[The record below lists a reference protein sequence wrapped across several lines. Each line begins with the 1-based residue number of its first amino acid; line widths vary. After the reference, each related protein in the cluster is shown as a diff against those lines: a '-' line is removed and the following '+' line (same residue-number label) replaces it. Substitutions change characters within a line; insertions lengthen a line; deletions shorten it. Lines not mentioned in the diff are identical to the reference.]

1 MERLIQ
7 GYRNFRSSF
16 YEQNRNLFQDLARNG
31 QSPKVLLVGCSDSRV
46 DPAVILGAQPG
57 DLFVLRNVANIIPPY
72 SPDTAHH
79 GTSAAI
85 EFAVRVLGVE
95 EIIVLGH
102 AQCGGAKALMEHG
115 PATVN
120 SDFITGWMSI
130 ARGAR
135 DRALAL
141 TLSSALPPEVAQRIC
156 EQEIIAISMSNLMT
170 FPWLREKA
178 HKGELRVSGWWFDLE
193 DGSLFGLDAL
203 TNTFIPL

>member
-1 MERLIQ
+1 MERLIE
-7 GYRNFRSSF
+7 GYRNFRASY
-16 YEQNRNLFQDLARNG
+16 YEQNRALFENLARHG
-31 QSPKVLLVGCSDSRV
+31 QSPRVLLVGCSDSRV

-72 SPDTAHH
+72 SPDAAHH

-85 EFAVRVLGVE
+85 EFAVRVLCVSDVV
-95 EIIVLGH
+95 VLGH
-102 AQCGGAKALMEHG
+102 AQCGGAKALLEQNVTEG
-115 PATVN
+115 NT
-120 SDFITGWMSI
+120 DFITGWMSI

-141 TLSSALPPEVAQRIC
+141 QLSNAQPPEVAQRIC

-170 FPWLREKA
+170 FPWVREKVE
-178 HKGELRVSGWWFDLE
+178 KGELGVRGWWFDL
-193 DGSLFGLDAL
+193 DSGKLFGLDAL